1 MRKQSKNYSPLI
13 ISESSLNVKDLYKK
27 IYMKKPIPK
36 SESVVAYLRFKGWK
50 VVDKSD
56 GYFTLTP
63 PKDVTPN
70 TIKYKIPYYEKEY
83 AYPLV
88 ARERVREIADL
99 YGWNQGSLIKLLS
112 KETIEIEN
120 ALQHLILQE
129 ETAA

>member
-1 MRKQSKNYSPLI
+1 
-13 ISESSLNVKDLYKK
+13 
-27 IYMKKPIPK
+27 MKKPIPK